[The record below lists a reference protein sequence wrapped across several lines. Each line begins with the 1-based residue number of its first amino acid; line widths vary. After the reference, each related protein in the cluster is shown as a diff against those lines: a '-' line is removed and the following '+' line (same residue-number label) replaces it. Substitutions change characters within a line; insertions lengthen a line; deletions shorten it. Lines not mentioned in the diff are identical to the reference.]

1 MANTKESLKFEGKFI
16 NEFNNNSDYRKLIN
30 NLLGTNYIRAEKS
43 SFGSVSP
50 SWARLSN
57 KTGREVPKSDL
68 YFVTPEGD
76 KKGTS
81 LKNGTGRA
89 TSSNYR
95 ETLALFETVYN
106 NNFGKYPNGSQ
117 LRKDIDAFFGTWE
130 PCGTVTSCRPR
141 ITEIKANK
149 RQQEGWTRWLETNLP
164 EDQRQVLKHIEC
176 ASKLNPMAKSIR
188 DNHPE
193 FVLDVVAETLSG
205 KLKFGNNS
213 LSYAAHYIVCEK
225 DEPGAVKIVT
235 NTNLSSDA
243 FRNECEKI
251 RNGGSINVAMKS
263 SGIKKW
269 IRFM

>member
-76 KKGTS
+76 KVGVS

-130 PCGTVTSCRPR
+130 PCGDATFCEPT
-141 ITEIKANK
+141 ITEIKAYGNS
-149 RQQEGWTRWLETNLP
+149 TRWLEKNLRL
-164 EDQRQVLKHIEC
+164 EDRQVLKHIEC
-176 ASKLNPMAKSIR
+176 ASKLNSMVKNIR
-188 DNHPE
+188 DDHPE
-193 FVLDVVAETLSG
+193 FMLDVVAEALSG

-213 LSYAAHYIVCEK
+213 LSHAAHYIVCKK

-251 RNGGSINVAMKS
+251 RNGGSINVNMKS
-263 SGIKKW
+263 SKNRKW

>member
-1 MANTKESLKFEGKFI
+1 MANTKESLDFEGKFI

-43 SFGSVSP
+43 SHGPVSP

-95 ETLALFETVYN
+95 ETLALFEAVYSN
-106 NNFGKYPNGSQ
+106 NLAKYPNGSQ

-130 PCGTVTSCRPR
+130 PCGDATFCEPT
-141 ITEIKANK
+141 ITEIKKHRDNAL
-149 RQQEGWTRWLETNLP
+149 WLETKLP

-176 ASKLNPMAKSIR
+176 ASKLNSMVKNIR
-188 DNHPE
+188 DDHPE
-193 FVLDVVAETLSG
+193 FMLDVVAEALSG

-213 LSYAAHYIVCEK
+213 LSHAAHYIVCEK

-243 FRNECEKI
+243 FRNECERI
-251 RNGGSINVAMKS
+251 LYSGSINVAMKS
-263 SGIKKW
+263 SKNRKW